1 MIYCDVTRG
10 CINCLIVNNDTSI
23 MIAIK
28 KDTCICMIES
38 IPMVNSFLD
47 RKTIHELFFIAF

>member
-10 CINCLIVNNDTSI
+10 RINCLIVNNDTSI

-28 KDTCICMIES
+28 KEYICMYDKI
-38 IPMVNSFLD
+38 NSHGKQFP